1 MIQHVQHVIEL
12 ELYKSIDRIHAPL
25 VVRVGENDSQRI
37 TAKIKR
43 HGEFLDIDCDSARLD
58 IIRENGT
65 WARVDA
71 TVDGYT
77 VTCDL
82 PSKAISSA
90 GTARLAYFVFIKG
103 DQVQTTENFALRIE
117 SAATENA
124 ESDTYFDTSMNH
136 IAEKWKAFEAAA
148 EKIESDRQSAESERE
163 EAEQARV
170 RAESNRDRAE
180 TGRDRAEDTR
190 KENETERERAED
202 TRKQHDTKVMNAESG
217 RINAEQARV
226 AEESSRTEAE
236 NERKR
241 NESTRKANE
250 SSRVTEEQARKTRF
264 TQMMDAAQNIKFKIV
279 EANESGVPKGEGV
292 TGVIYLVRGKSD
304 SATNHFTEWIWY
316 DGKWELFGTS
326 GATVEPITTQDI
338 DAVAQDGTISG
349 TRVLSATALNY
360 LWTKLK
366 ARYQTSSQVSSIVHS
381 AYDSRMEN
389 MSSSIQT
396 LTSRVSSTQN
406 KCERLDDEKA
416 SHSDVSDVRDEVQS
430 VKSSLSSRMESLS
443 NAQQNA
449 SSTARDALNKA
460 SRNADSVSSLK
471 TRLSTV
477 ETKFACEDVRD
488 KIHVSQGWWRTN
500 YIRATKIGNRVFL
513 NFRVERASGSGTRY
527 DMKPW
532 EEELLFS
539 LDSSIKPTGENV
551 LFPAM
556 TNMYLYNNSNGMQM
570 VKVCPSG
577 IKFMCS
583 AEIDIAP
590 GNWIGAYCSWEIDA
604 STSSSSSHSYDYGS
618 GTGYDD

>member
-1 MIQHVQHVIEL
+1 MIQHVQYVIEL

-82 PSKAISSA
+82 PSKAIASA

-117 SAATENA
+117 DAATENA
-124 ESDTYFDTSMNH
+124 ESDAYFDISVNH

-148 EKIESDRQSAESERE
+148 EQIESDRQSAESERT
-163 EAEQARV
+163 EAESARV
-170 RAESNRDRAE
+170 QAESARDRAE
-180 TGRDRAEDTR
+180 ASRDRAEDAR
-190 KENETERERAED
+190 KENESERIRKENERI
-202 TRKQHDTKVMNAESG
+202 QHDTRVMRAESG
-217 RINAEQARV
+217 RVNAEQARV
-226 AEESSRTEAE
+226 AEETSRTEAE

-241 NESTRKANE
+241 NESTRKTNE
-250 SSRVTEEQARKTRF
+250 SARVTEEQARKTRF

-304 SATNHFTEWIWY
+304 SATNHYTEWIWY

-326 GATVEPITTQDI
+326 GATVEPITPQDI
-338 DAVAQDGTISG
+338 DKVAQDGTISG

-389 MSSSIQT
+389 MSSSIQA
-396 LTSRVSSTQN
+396 LTSRVSSTQS

-416 SHSDVSDVRDEVQS
+416 SQSAVSDVRDEVQS
-430 VKSSLSSRMESLS
+430 INSSLSSRMESLS

-477 ETKFACEDVRD
+477 ETKFACEDVRY
-488 KIHVSQGWWRTN
+488 KIHVSQGWWVTN
-500 YIRATKIGNRVFL
+500 YIRATKIGSRVFL

-539 LDSSIKPTGENV
+539 LDSSIKPTGENI

-570 VKVCPSG
+570 IKVCPSG
-577 IKFMCS
+577 IKLMCS

-590 GNWIGAYCSWEIDA
+590 GNWIGAYCSWEIDT

-618 GTGYDD
+618 GSGYDD

>member
-43 HGEFLDIDCDSARLD
+43 HGEFLNIDCDSARLD

-82 PSKAISSA
+82 PSKAIASA

-117 SAATENA
+117 DAATDNA
-124 ESDTYFDTSMNH
+124 ESNTYFDSSMNH
-136 IAEKWKAFEAAA
+136 IAEKWKAFEATA
-148 EKIESDRQSAESERE
+148 EKIESDRQSAEDARK
-163 EAEQARV
+163 EAESARV
-170 RAESNRDRAE
+170 QAENARDRAE
-180 TGRDRAEDTR
+180 TSRDNAEDTR
-190 KENETERERAED
+190 KENESERIRKENERI
-202 TRKQHDTKVMNAESG
+202 QHDTRVMRAESG
-217 RINAEQARV
+217 RVNAEQARV
-226 AEESSRTEAE
+226 SEESSRAEAE
-236 NERKR
+236 SERRQNE
-241 NESTRKANE
+241 NTRKANE

-279 EANESGVPKGEGV
+279 EANDDGVPRGSGV
-292 TGVIYLVRGKSD
+292 TGVIYLVRGTSD
-304 SATNHFTEWIWY
+304 DTTNHYTEWIWY
-316 DGKWELFGTS
+316 DGRWELFGTS

-338 DAVAQDGTISG
+338 DEVAEGDTISG

-360 LWTKLK
+360 LWSKLK
-366 ARYQTSSQVSSIVHS
+366 ARYQTSSQVSSIVHD

-389 MSSSIQT
+389 MSSSIQA
-396 LTSRVSSTQN
+396 LTSRVSSTQD

-416 SHSDVSDVRDEVQS
+416 SQSAVIDVRDEVQS
-430 VKSSLSSRMESLS
+430 INSSLSSRMESLS

-488 KIHVSQGWWRTN
+488 KIHVSQGWWKTD
-500 YIRATKIGNRVFL
+500 YIKATKIGNRVFL
-513 NFRVERASGSGTRY
+513 NFHVTRVGGVRY
-527 DMKPW
+527 DMKAW
-532 EEELLFS
+532 EVELLFN
-539 LDSSIKPTGENV
+539 LDSSIKPGSDNV

-556 TNMYLYNNSNGMQM
+556 TNTYLYNGSNGMQM
-570 VKVCPSG
+570 VRLSQDG
-577 IKFMCS
+577 IHLMCS
-583 AEIDIAP
+583 AEIDIARDM
-590 GNWIGAYCSWEIDA
+590 WIGAYCSWEIDT
-604 STSSSSSHSYDYGS
+604 SSSSSSSSSHSDDYGS
-618 GTGYDD
+618 GSGYDD

>member
-1 MIQHVQHVIEL
+1 MIQHVQYVIEL

-82 PSKAISSA
+82 PSKAIASA

-117 SAATENA
+117 DAATENA
-124 ESDTYFDTSMNH
+124 ESDAYFDISVNH

-148 EKIESDRQSAESERE
+148 EQIESDRQSAESERT
-163 EAEQARV
+163 EAESARV
-170 RAESNRDRAE
+170 QAESARDRAE
-180 TGRDRAEDTR
+180 ASRDRAEDAR
-190 KENETERERAED
+190 KENESERIRKENERI
-202 TRKQHDTKVMNAESG
+202 QHDTKVMNAESG

-226 AEESSRTEAE
+226 AEETSRTEAE

-241 NESTRKANE
+241 NESTRKTNE
-250 SSRVTEEQARKTRF
+250 SARVTEEQARKTRF

-304 SATNHFTEWIWY
+304 SATNHYTEWIWY

-326 GATVEPITTQDI
+326 GATVEPITPQDI
-338 DAVAQDGTISG
+338 DKVAQDGTISG

-389 MSSSIQT
+389 MSSSIQA
-396 LTSRVSSTQN
+396 LTSRVSSTQS

-416 SHSDVSDVRDEVQS
+416 SQSAVSDVRDEVQS
-430 VKSSLSSRMESLS
+430 INSSLSSRMESLS

-477 ETKFACEDVRD
+477 ETKFACEDVRG

-500 YIRATKIGNRVFL
+500 YIRATRIGNRIFL
-513 NFRVERASGSGTRY
+513 NFHVTRIGGTRY
-527 DMKPW
+527 DMKAW
-532 EEELLFS
+532 EEEKLFE
-539 LDSSIKPTGENV
+539 LDSSIRPQSENI
-551 LFPAM
+551 LFQATTDM
-556 TNMYLYNNSNGMQM
+556 NLYNGRNGMQM
-570 VKVCPSG
+570 LKVYSSG

-583 AEIDIAP
+583 AEIDINNS
-590 GNWIGAYCSWEIDA
+590 NWVAGFCSWEIDTDF
-604 STSSSSSHSYDYGS
+604 SNVYGAGS
-618 GTGYDD
+618 GYDD